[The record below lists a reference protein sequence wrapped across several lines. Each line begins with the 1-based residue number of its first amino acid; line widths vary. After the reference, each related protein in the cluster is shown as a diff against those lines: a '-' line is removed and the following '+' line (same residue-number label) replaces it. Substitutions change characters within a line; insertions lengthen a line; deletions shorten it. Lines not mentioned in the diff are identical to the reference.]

1 MASNVCLCL
10 KGKRSH
16 PLARN
21 ISAASLHSLHLLPLF
36 HLVLQLQSE
45 NLRRNQRT
53 QTRGDALTKHAV
65 QKWRCGKQNRHATSI
80 QELHTEAGS
89 QKQGMALHRARG
101 HLTASRPGLTPP
113 HGTGAVSRLETARRR
128 GTEMLAA
135 SKDAPCPC
143 PWTCTSCCLP
153 SLCRTQVG
161 TQLTDSH
168 VPQEHLQC
176 RTFNGKTE
184 TSFQTPTLVP
194 ISANPAY

>member
-1 MASNVCLCL
+1 MTN
-10 KGKRSH
+10 
-16 PLARN
+16 
-21 ISAASLHSLHLLPLF
+21 
-36 HLVLQLQSE
+36 
-45 NLRRNQRT
+45 
-53 QTRGDALTKHAV
+53 HAV

-135 SKDAPCPC
+135 SRDVPCPC

-161 TQLTDSH
+161 TQLTDSC

-176 RTFNGKTE
+176 RNLMAKLRLL
-184 TSFQTPTLVP
+184 SKHPHWCPYLLILP
-194 ISANPAY
+194 INNSRSNAGIHLQLSAYGLTCNSSKIT